1 MTIQVATSNAHKL
14 EEIQAMLKVPVEGIG
29 LDVNENGRTFEAN
42 AVKKARAAYKHLPM
56 MTLADDSGLM
66 VDCLNGRPGIKSA
79 RFASPSTPENLCIKL
94 LKVMKNC
101 RRRGAQFV
109 CAMALIYPNGKV
121 KTVKGV
127 VRGRIINEMR
137 GANGFGYDA
146 VFMPAGFKKTFAEM
160 SSAQKNKLSHRSRA
174 LKKIKAILAKQSC
187 R

>member
-1 MTIQVATSNAHKL
+1 
-14 EEIQAMLKVPVEGIG
+14 
-29 LDVNENGRTFEAN
+29 
-42 AVKKARAAYKHLPM
+42 
-56 MTLADDSGLM
+56 
-66 VDCLNGRPGIKSA
+66 
-79 RFASPSTPENLCIKL
+79 
-94 LKVMKNC
+94 MKNC